1 MSVYKKEVRLRFT
14 TWIVV
19 QLKQAIVFVAA
30 IARPAITLL
39 VSACFTAMTL
49 IGAVAQTVATA
60 GLLIATTLVV
70 TPAFSQ
76 STISTTNAADANP
89 PSIELERI
97 PSGVAGQEQVF
108 TSLVSDD
115 GGIKEVKLFYRYKG
129 QAAFTSLPM
138 EPLGNSAYYAASV
151 RPTETETRAIEYY
164 VQAIDTAGNRQIEG
178 FAFEPITRELTRPE
192 VPATTTTSTST
203 AETSTAS
210 KSGGL
215 KFWQIILGVLAV
227 GAIAGAAAGGGGGND
242 SSPGQTV
249 PLTLTVTSP

>member
-1 MSVYKKEVRLRFT
+1 MSVNQKEMRLRFI
-14 TWIVV
+14 TWIVMNF
-19 QLKQAIVFVAA
+19 KQMFLFVAA
-30 IARPAITLL
+30 IARPAVTLL

-49 IGAVAQTVATA
+49 IGAVAQTVSTA
-60 GLLIATTLVV
+60 ALLIGTTLMV

-76 STISTTNAADANP
+76 STSSTADANP

-115 GGIKEVKLFYRYKG
+115 GDIKDVKLFYRYKG
-129 QAAFTSLPM
+129 QAPFISLPM
-138 EPLGNSAYYAASV
+138 EQLGNSAYYVASV
-151 RPTETETRAIEYY
+151 KPPETETRAIEYY

-192 VPATTTTSTST
+192 VPATTTTQTST
-203 AETSTAS
+203 VETTTAS

-215 KFWQIILGVLAV
+215 KIWHIVLGVLAV
-227 GAIAGAAAGGGGGND
+227 GAIAGAAGGGGGND
-242 SSPGQTV
+242 SRPGQTV